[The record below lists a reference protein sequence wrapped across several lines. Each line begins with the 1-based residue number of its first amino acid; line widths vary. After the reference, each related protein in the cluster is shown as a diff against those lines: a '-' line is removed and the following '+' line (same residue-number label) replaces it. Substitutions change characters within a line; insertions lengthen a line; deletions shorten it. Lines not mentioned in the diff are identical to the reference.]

1 MKMDPELLSLDDTP
15 AEARDLL
22 DATEQEI
29 DRLRDVA
36 RRQADDIRARAER
49 ACADIEEVAEEQ
61 IRARQLELLGL
72 LKPLQDRHA
81 RAGQLDEALAIRDH
95 IRALK
100 AQLLQAR
107 PDPGA
112 LGEDRPDVGIE
123 ILYELTGSTDGAI
136 WGTDYYTADSHL
148 ATVAVHAGVLR
159 EGESGVVRVTAA
171 DTSNVRFVG
180 TDRNGV
186 QSMPFPTWP
195 TGFQVKKA

>member
-1 MKMDPELLSLDDTP
+1 MDPELLSLDDTP
-15 AEARDLL
+15 AEVRELL
-22 DATEQEI
+22 DAAEQEI
-29 DRLRDVA
+29 GQLRDVA
-36 RRQADDIRARAER
+36 RRQADDIRVRAER
-49 ACADIEEVAEEQ
+49 AAADIEEAAEEE
-61 IRARQLELLGL
+61 IRTRQLELLGQ

-81 RAGQLDEALAIRDH
+81 LAGRLDEALAIRDH
-95 IRALK
+95 VRGLK

-107 PDPGA
+107 PDPGS
-112 LGEDRPDVGIE
+112 LGEDLPEVGLE
-123 ILYELTGSTDGAI
+123 ILYQLTGSTDGAV

-186 QSMPFPTWP
+186 QSMPFATWP
-195 TGFQVKKA
+195 TGFQITKA

>member
-1 MKMDPELLSLDDTP
+1 MDPELLSMDDTP
-15 AEARDLL
+15 AEARELL
-22 DATEQEI
+22 DAAEQEI

-49 ACADIEEVAEEQ
+49 ACADIEEAAEEQ
-61 IRARQLELLGL
+61 IRARQLELLGR

-81 RAGQLDEALAIRDH
+81 REGQLDEALAIRDH
-95 IRALK
+95 VRGLK

-107 PDPGA
+107 PDPGS
-112 LGEDRPDVGIE
+112 LGEDLPDVGIE
-123 ILYELTGSTDGAI
+123 LLYELMGSTDGAV

-159 EGESGVVRVTAA
+159 EGEGGVVRVTAV
-171 DTSNVRFVG
+171 DTSNIRFVG

-186 QSMPFPTWP
+186 RSMPFATWP
-195 TGFQVKKA
+195 TGFQITKA